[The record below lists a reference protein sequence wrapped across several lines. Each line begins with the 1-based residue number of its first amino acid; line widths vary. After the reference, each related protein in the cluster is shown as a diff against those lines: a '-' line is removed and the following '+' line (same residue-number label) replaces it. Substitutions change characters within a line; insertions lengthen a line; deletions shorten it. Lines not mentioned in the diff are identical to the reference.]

1 MAVRKNMIRR
11 VAALL
16 MLLTM
21 LCAALPC
28 QAAGSELEMARITQV
43 AAYVRELATGDFLTY
58 CGLPESLR
66 TVAAGWASGLEGTP
80 RLVVRMDVENA
91 PVLVNNRPLFINE
104 HPMVAFE
111 AESTLVGSMMAQ
123 MMYFAASQ
131 SAVTGADSE
140 EVVLINNS
148 LNARLIYAE
157 EAPEGQYHTGMYVVL
172 YENACPL
179 MLIANQENGSV
190 SINACFM
197 PSSMLSRCQNAGQVA
212 LWFMLCGCPL
222 TAEEIPLQ

>member
-1 MAVRKNMIRR
+1 MRKNMIRR

-16 MLLTM
+16 MLLVM
-21 LCAALPC
+21 MCAALPC
-28 QAAGSELEMARITQV
+28 QAAGSELEMARITQM
-43 AAYVRELATGDFLTY
+43 AAYIHELATGDLLGY
-58 CGLPESLR
+58 CGLPDSLR
-66 TVAAGWASGLEGTP
+66 NLAASWARGLEGTP

-91 PVLVNNRPLFINE
+91 AELVINRPKFVNE
-104 HPMVAFE
+104 HPMVGFE
-111 AESTLVGSMMAQ
+111 AESTLIGSMMAQ
-123 MMYFAASQ
+123 MMYIAATQ
-131 SAVTGADSE
+131 SAVAGADSE

-157 EAPEGQYHTGMYVVL
+157 EAPEGQYHTGMYIVL
-172 YENACPL
+172 YKDACPL

-190 SINACFM
+190 SINACFL

-212 LWFMLCGCPL
+212 LWFMICGYPM